1 VHFYLPFGKTRVVA
15 NLLGYP
21 NGPGPEG
28 LLRSDGDWNVYVRM
42 TGVNALYDRLFS
54 RVRVVEHLHTKN
66 YGCIEFAIEDPNGFR
81 LVFSE
86 KAPPS

>member
-1 VHFYLPFGKTRVVA
+1 MRTGELAA
-15 NLLGYP
+15 N
-21 NGPGPEG
+21 
-28 LLRSDGDWNVYVRM
+28 V
-42 TGVNALYDRLFS
+42 GVTIHDRLLS

-66 YGCIEFAIEDPNGFR
+66 YGCIEFAVQDPNGFR